1 MPLMLIAKKCLRTEE
16 IKMVGKKILQENPV
30 LVSISGLCPAVAIT
44 TTVANSLVLGIG
56 TIFVL
61 LLTILVAY
69 MLRKIIA
76 EKFATGFHIIVA
88 AGFTTVVQLVV
99 DAYFP
104 EVSSSLGIFI
114 ALIAVNCIVIE
125 NVGLARKRILSD
137 ALKNGLGL
145 GLGFLL
151 VLFLMGAIREIGG
164 AGTFLGFS
172 LLESG
177 PATNSLLMLVPGGL
191 LVLSALCAF
200 TRWFH
205 IRFGKARKGALH
217 S

>member
-1 MPLMLIAKKCLRTEE
+1 
-16 IKMVGKKILQENPV
+16 MVGKKILRENPV
-30 LVSISGLCPAVAIT
+30 LVSIAGLCPAVAIT
-44 TTVANSLVLGIG
+44 TTVANGLVLGMG
-56 TIFVL
+56 TIFVMLMTVL
-61 LLTILVAY
+61 LSYL
-69 MLRKIIA
+69 LRKMVA
-76 EKFATGFHIIVA
+76 DQFATGFHIIVA

-99 DAYFP
+99 DAYLP
-104 EVSSSLGIFI
+104 EVSASLGIFI

-125 NVGLARKRILSD
+125 NVGFARKRILSD

-151 VLFLMGAIREIGG
+151 VLFLMGTIREIGG
-164 AGTFLGFS
+164 AGTFFGFK
-172 LLESG
+172 LLASG

-200 TRWFH
+200 TRWLQL
-205 IRFGKARKGALH
+205 RFGKTSKGALH

>member
-1 MPLMLIAKKCLRTEE
+1 MIS
-16 IKMVGKKILQENPV
+16 KKILQENPV
-30 LVSISGLCPAVAIT
+30 LVSIAGLCPAVAVT

-61 LLTILVAY
+61 LLTILLSYV
-69 MLRKIIA
+69 LRNVIA
-76 EKFATGFHIIVA
+76 DQFATGFHIIAA

-104 EVSSSLGIFI
+104 EVSASLGIFV

-125 NVGLARKRILSD
+125 NVGFARKRLLSD
-137 ALKNGLGL
+137 AVKNGLDL

-151 VLFLMGAIREIGG
+151 VLFLMGTIRELGG
-164 AGTFLGFS
+164 VGTFLGFK
-172 LLESG
+172 LMESG
-177 PATNSLLMLVPGGL
+177 PAPNSLLMLVPGGL

-200 TRWFH
+200 ARWFH
-205 IRFGKARKGALH
+205 LKFGKTRKGALH

>member
-1 MPLMLIAKKCLRTEE
+1 MI
-16 IKMVGKKILQENPV
+16 GKKILQENPV
-30 LVSISGLCPAVAIT
+30 LVSIAGLCPAVAIT

-56 TIFVL
+56 TIFVML
-61 LLTILVAY
+61 MTILLSY
-69 MLRKIIA
+69 LLRNVIA
-76 EKFATGFHIIVA
+76 DQFATGFHIVAA
-88 AGFTTVVQLVV
+88 AGFTTVVQLLV

-104 EVSSSLGIFI
+104 EVSASLGIFV

-125 NVGLARKRILSD
+125 NVGFARKRSLSD

-151 VLFLMGAIREIGG
+151 VLFIMGSIREIGG
-164 AGTFLGFS
+164 VGTFLGYK
-172 LLESG
+172 LLQSG
-177 PATNSLLMLVPGGL
+177 PAPNSLLMLVPGGL

-205 IRFGKARKGALH
+205 LRFGKGRKGALH

>member
-1 MPLMLIAKKCLRTEE
+1 MIS
-16 IKMVGKKILQENPV
+16 KKILQENPV
-30 LVSISGLCPAVAIT
+30 LVSIAGLCPAVAIT

-56 TIFVL
+56 TIFVML
-61 LLTILVAY
+61 MTILLSY
-69 MLRKIIA
+69 LLRKIIA
-76 EKFATGFHIIVA
+76 DQFATGFHIIAA
-88 AGFTTVVQLVV
+88 AGFTTIVQLFV

-104 EVSSSLGIFI
+104 EVSASLGIFI

-125 NVGLARKRILSD
+125 NVGYARKQILSD
-137 ALKNGLGL
+137 AIKNGLGL

-164 AGTFLGFS
+164 AGTFLGFK
-172 LLESG
+172 LMESG
-177 PATNSLLMLVPGGL
+177 PAPNSLLMLVPGGL

-200 TRWFH
+200 TRWLH
-205 IRFGKARKGALH
+205 LRFGKARKGAVH

>member
-1 MPLMLIAKKCLRTEE
+1 MIS
-16 IKMVGKKILQENPV
+16 KKILQENPV
-30 LVSISGLCPAVAIT
+30 LVSIAGLCPAVAIT

-56 TIFVL
+56 TIFVML
-61 LLTILVAY
+61 MTILLSY
-69 MLRKIIA
+69 LLRKIIA
-76 EKFATGFHIIVA
+76 DQFATGFHIIAA
-88 AGFTTVVQLVV
+88 AGFTTIVQLFV

-104 EVSSSLGIFI
+104 EVSASLGIFI

-125 NVGLARKRILSD
+125 NVGYARKQILSD
-137 ALKNGLGL
+137 AIKNGLGL

-164 AGTFLGFS
+164 AGTFLGFK
-172 LLESG
+172 LMESG
-177 PATNSLLMLVPGGL
+177 PAPNSLLMLVPGGL

-200 TRWFH
+200 TRWLH
-205 IRFGKARKGALH
+205 LRFGKARKGAEH

>member
-1 MPLMLIAKKCLRTEE
+1 MI
-16 IKMVGKKILQENPV
+16 GKKILQENPV
-30 LVSISGLCPAVAIT
+30 LVSIAGLCPAVAIT
-44 TTVANSLVLGIG
+44 TTVANSLVLGAG

-61 LLTILVAY
+61 LLTILLSY
-69 MLRKIIA
+69 LLRNIITDQY
-76 EKFATGFHIIVA
+76 ATGFHIVAA

-104 EVSSSLGIFI
+104 EVSASLGIFV

-125 NVGLARKRILSD
+125 NVGFARKRILSD
-137 ALKNGLGL
+137 ALKNGLGI

-151 VLFLMGAIREIGG
+151 VLFIMGSIREIGG
-164 AGTFLGFS
+164 AGTFLGYK
-172 LLESG
+172 LLQTG
-177 PATNSLLMLVPGGL
+177 PAPNSLLMLVPGGL

-205 IRFGKARKGALH
+205 QRFGKSRKGALH

>member
-1 MPLMLIAKKCLRTEE
+1 MHKAIKRQKTEG

-30 LVSISGLCPAVAIT
+30 LVSIAGLCPAVAIT

-56 TIFVL
+56 TIFVM
-61 LLTILVAY
+61 LLTILLSY
-69 MLRKIIA
+69 ILRKIIA
-76 EKFATGFHIIVA
+76 EQFATGFHIIAA

-104 EVSSSLGIFI
+104 EVSASLGIFI

-151 VLFLMGAIREIGG
+151 VLFLMGTIREIGG
-164 AGTFLGFS
+164 AGTFLGFK

-177 PATNSLLMLVPGGL
+177 PAPNSLLMLVPGGL

-200 TRWFH
+200 TRWTQL
-205 IRFGKARKGALH
+205 RFGKARKGALH

>member
-1 MPLMLIAKKCLRTEE
+1 
-16 IKMVGKKILQENPV
+16 MVGKKILRENPV
-30 LVSISGLCPAVAIT
+30 LVSIAGLCPAVAVT
-44 TTVANSLVLGIG
+44 TTVSNSLVLGIG

-61 LLTILVAY
+61 LMTVLLSY
-69 MLRKIIA
+69 LLRKIISDQ
-76 EKFATGFHIIVA
+76 FATGFHIIAA

-99 DAYFP
+99 DAYLP
-104 EVSSSLGIFI
+104 EVSASLGIFV

-125 NVGLARKRILSD
+125 NVGFGRKRILSD

-151 VLFLMGAIREIGG
+151 VLFIMGTIREIGG
-164 AGTFLGFS
+164 AGTFLGFQ

-177 PATNSLLMLVPGGL
+177 PAPNSLLMLVPGGL

-200 TRWFH
+200 SRWLLL
-205 IRFGKARKGALH
+205 RFGKARKGALH

>member
-1 MPLMLIAKKCLRTEE
+1 MI
-16 IKMVGKKILQENPV
+16 GKKILQENPV
-30 LVSISGLCPAVAIT
+30 LVSIAGLCPAVAIT
-44 TTVANSLVLGIG
+44 TTVANSLVLGVG
-56 TIFVL
+56 TIFVML
-61 LLTILVAY
+61 MTILLSY
-69 MLRKIIA
+69 LLRNIITDQ
-76 EKFATGFHIIVA
+76 FSTGFHIIAA

-104 EVSSSLGIFI
+104 EVSASLGIFV

-125 NVGLARKRILSD
+125 NVGLARKRSLSD

-151 VLFLMGAIREIGG
+151 VLFIMGTIREIGG
-164 AGTFLGFS
+164 VGTFLGYK
-172 LLESG
+172 LLQSG
-177 PATNSLLMLVPGGL
+177 PAPNSLLMLVPGGL

-205 IRFGKARKGALH
+205 LRFGKGRKGALH